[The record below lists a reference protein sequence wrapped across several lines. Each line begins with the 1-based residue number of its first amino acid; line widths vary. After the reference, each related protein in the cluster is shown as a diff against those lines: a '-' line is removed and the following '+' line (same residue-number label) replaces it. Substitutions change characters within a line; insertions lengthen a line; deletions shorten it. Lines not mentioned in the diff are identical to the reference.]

1 LLGWFESR
9 GWRAAPFQRE
19 AWRRYLAGESG
30 LLVTPTG
37 SGKTL
42 AAAGGP
48 LLEALR
54 LGDTPAPRRA
64 AAHAAPRLRLLWIT
78 PLRAL
83 ANDTV
88 RALREPIEALGVP
101 WTVAMRTGD
110 AGARDRRLAARG
122 RPPGGGPG
130 LRHPGR
136 GGRLGQGVHGPR
148 RPVR

>member
-1 LLGWFESR
+1 MSARTVAPARPRPRGYRPLLGWFESR

-19 AWRRYLAGESG
+19 AWRRYLRGESG

-54 LGDTPAPRRA
+54 PGDTAAPKRTPASAP
-64 AAHAAPRLRLLWIT
+64 PRLRLLWIT

-83 ANDTV
+83 ATDPV
-88 RALREPIEALGVP
+88 RALRAP
-101 WTVAMRTGD
+101 
-110 AGARDRRLAARG
+110 
-122 RPPGGGPG
+122 
-130 LRHPGR
+130 
-136 GGRLGQGVHGPR
+136 
-148 RPVR
+148 